1 MLSILLYKKSIK
13 ISCKKMKKVEYKKGS
28 HSKYLL
34 RYHFVMCTKY
44 RHKILTGEIEAEIKK
59 ILEDISKAEGYEI
72 DIMETDIDH
81 IHLLIEAK
89 PVFSPFGIVHK
100 IKTISTNRIWKKYGE
115 ILKKYYWK
123 ENTFWSDGY
132 FVCSIGE
139 ANSETIRK
147 YIEEQG

>member
-1 MLSILLYKKSIK
+1 
-13 ISCKKMKKVEYKKGS
+13 MKKVEYRKGS

-34 RYHFVMCTKY
+34 RYHFVMVTKY
-44 RHKILTGEIEAEIKK
+44 RHNILEGEISDSIKL
-59 ILEDISKAEGYEI
+59 ILEDIAKAEGYEI
-72 DIMETDIDH
+72 EIMETDKNY
-81 IHLLIEAK
+81 IHLLLDAK
-89 PVFSPFGIVHK
+89 PTFSPFGIVHK
-100 IKTISTNRIWKKYGE
+100 IKTISTNRIWKKHGDY
-115 ILKKYYWK
+115 LKKFYWK

>member
-1 MLSILLYKKSIK
+1 
-13 ISCKKMKKVEYKKGS
+13 MKKVEYKKGS

-44 RHKILTGEIEAEIKK
+44 RHKILTGDIETEIKK
-59 ILEDISKAEGYEI
+59 ILEDISK
-72 DIMETDIDH
+72 
-81 IHLLIEAK
+81 IEAK
-89 PVFSPFGIVHK
+89 PIFSPFGIVHK
-100 IKTISTNRIWKKYGE
+100 IKTISTNRIWKTYGE

>member
-1 MLSILLYKKSIK
+1 
-13 ISCKKMKKVEYKKGS
+13 MKKIEYKKNS

-34 RYHFVMCTKY
+34 RYHFVMTTKY
-44 RHKILTGEIEAEIKK
+44 RHNILNGDIVNDIKQ
-59 ILEDISKAEGYEI
+59 ILNDISKVEGYEI
-72 DIMETDIDH
+72 EIMETDENH

-89 PVFSPFGIVHK
+89 STFSLFSIVHK
-100 IKTISTNRIWKKYGE
+100 IKIITTNRIWKKHE
-115 ILKKYYWK
+115 KLLKKHYWK

>member
-1 MLSILLYKKSIK
+1 
-13 ISCKKMKKVEYKKGS
+13 MKKVEYKKGS

-34 RYHFVMCTKY
+34 RYHFVMATKY
-44 RHKILTGEIEAEIKK
+44 RHNILNGDISTDIKQ
-59 ILEDISKAEGYEI
+59 ILEDISKVEGYEI
-72 DIMETDIDH
+72 EIMETDQNH

-89 PVFSPFGIVHK
+89 PTFSPFSIVHK
-100 IKTISTNRIWKKYGE
+100 IKIITTNRIWKKHAE
-115 ILKKYYWK
+115 VLKKHYWK

-139 ANSETIRK
+139 ANSETIRR

>member
-1 MLSILLYKKSIK
+1 
-13 ISCKKMKKVEYKKGS
+13 MKKVSYNKSS

-44 RHKILTGEIEAEIKK
+44 RHKILSGDIEKDIKQ
-59 ILEDISKAEGYEI
+59 ILTDISKVEGYEI
-72 DIMETDIDH
+72 EIMETDQDH

-89 PVFSPFGIVHK
+89 PTFSPFGIVHK
-100 IKTISTNRIWKKYGE
+100 IKTISTFRMWKKHAE
-115 ILKKYYWK
+115 VLKKYYWK

-139 ANSETIRK
+139 ANSETIRR